1 MIRSYL
7 FRTLKS
13 YRFVLSILGVFIVCM
28 LRLTNGA
35 ITASDVVGDLDLL
48 VNLDAFRKVI
58 AVFSAIPFA
67 STFADEW
74 NNNVTLLYVLRS
86 SAKKYSWSQVLVCF
100 SISFLTAL
108 SGFLLFIIAD
118 SFRLP
123 LYLPDGNPAIPPYG
137 CFLENNMV
145 YMNLLLVSVGF
156 SLSCAMWSTTGL
168 LMSSIFPSSFIA
180 FCTPFVASYLLE
192 RITLNFPPQ
201 FNLLHVALSRINVL
215 NNPWTSF
222 LWVVVV
228 FTVLSL
234 ITGKLFVHI
243 VEKRIRNEIS

>member
-1 MIRSYL
+1 MSWLISPATTAAQEIAPHVPAIVPRPAPNPCVI
-7 FRTLKS
+7 F
-13 YRFVLSILGVFIVCM
+13 LSVSSSIDASLQ
-28 LRLTNGA
+28 TNFCS
-35 ITASDVVGDLDLL
+35 ITSP
-48 VNLDAFRKVI
+48 
-58 AVFSAIPFA
+58 VFSAIPFA